1 MPIAQS
7 LQLSGGRVIS
17 KIINIEK
24 ILPGEMY
31 NRSVEEENIPS
42 SGQKIFLRKQFGFF
56 KVIEGNAHV
65 WRKRKSEWAKINTHI
80 YIYVAKRIYFLYF
93 PFSVFVFVRYIKF
106 FY

>member
-24 ILPGEMY
+24 IIPEEMY

-42 SGQKIFLRKQFGFF
+42 SGQKICLRKQFGFL
-56 KVIEGNAHV
+56 KVIEGNDHV

-80 YIYVAKRIYFLYF
+80 YIAKRIFFSLFSFF
-93 PFSVFVFVRYIKF
+93 PVCVC
-106 FY
+106 